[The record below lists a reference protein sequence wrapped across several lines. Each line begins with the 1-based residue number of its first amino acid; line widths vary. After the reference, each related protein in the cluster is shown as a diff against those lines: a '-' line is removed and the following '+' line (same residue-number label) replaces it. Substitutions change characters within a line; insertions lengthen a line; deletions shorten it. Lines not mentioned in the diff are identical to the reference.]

1 MTVPLKQN
9 TPGRKTNKI
18 LLDGFLFIFNV
29 IFNIYLI
36 YFLKRHKYCLR
47 VLWRGLDLLLSS
59 LYPSG
64 TYKLGRTQEYFRGDW
79 YYFPGGWYFLR
90 GVVNKNIRETIDF
103 TDPGGGAIA
112 FTTLL
117 YMPLVYLY
125 WLTPA
130 EDKD

>member
-1 MTVPLKQN
+1 MNGGLHNITMTVPLKQN

-36 YFLKRHKYCLR
+36 YFLKRLKYCLR

-64 TYKLGRTQEYFRGDW
+64 TYKLGRTQEYFRGADIIFRGADIF
-79 YYFPGGWYFLR
+79 YVGW
-90 GVVNKNIRETIDF
+90 
-103 TDPGGGAIA
+103 
-112 FTTLL
+112 
-117 YMPLVYLY
+117 
-125 WLTPA
+125 
-130 EDKD
+130 